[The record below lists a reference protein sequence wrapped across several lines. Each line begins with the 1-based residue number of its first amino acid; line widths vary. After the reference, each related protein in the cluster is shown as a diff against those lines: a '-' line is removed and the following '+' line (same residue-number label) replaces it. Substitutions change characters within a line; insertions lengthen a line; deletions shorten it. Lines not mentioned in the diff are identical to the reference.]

1 MASTATALK
10 KSPDVQGDGHKHKKN
25 ALSDGQG
32 RLAMILLAPSL
43 LVILVVAGI
52 PVIMSIRE
60 SFFRVNDQP
69 DPNTGIITQGEQF
82 VGLTNFTNIF
92 AGVNDV
98 TGSWGTMDRFWNA
111 FWNTTLFTIVCVIL
125 ETILGVAM
133 AMIMSKAFRGRGIV
147 RAGILVPWA
156 IPTIVSAL
164 MWKLIFDE
172 AGVMNRILGQQI
184 LWLADT
190 GASFW
195 AIVIADVWKTAPF
208 IGLLT
213 LAGLQTIPAEVYEAA
228 KVDGATAIQ
237 QFTRITL
244 PMVKPTL
251 VVAVLF
257 RTLDTMRMFDLP
269 WGMIGAGKYRV
280 ETLSIFAYQEAA
292 QSRYGPAAAYS
303 IILFIYV
310 MLVAFLFVKVLGAD
324 VIGDSAPKKKK
335 KKDKTDDRTAAEVS
349 GSGDDGRGP
358 LMSHHCHSCSRVA
371 PPRTKSRCWPSR
383 SRARWPGSGSSR
395 PTSAWPSSCSTAS
408 SRSTGWWSPR
418 SARRTRA
425 GAPSS
430 SRARHRWRTTSACS
444 PGTTTSAGP

>member
-1 MASTATALK
+1 MLRRELSAFLKGGSRMATATAEPR
-10 KSPDVQGDGHKHKKN
+10 SVPATGDGHKHKKN

-32 RLAMILLAPSL
+32 RLAWILLAPTL
-43 LVILVVAGI
+43 IIIAVVAGI

-60 SFFRVNDQP
+60 SLFQTNTGV
-69 DPNTGIITQGEQF
+69 DPNTGLVAGGEAF
-82 VGLTNFTNIF
+82 VGLQNFTSIF
-92 AGVNDV
+92 AGENPVQGNF
-98 TGSWGTMDRFWNA
+98 GTMDRFWNA
-111 FWNTTLFTIVCVIL
+111 FLNTTFITIVCVIL

-133 AMIMSKAFRGRGIV
+133 ALIMAKAFRGRGIV

-164 MWKLIFDE
+164 TWKLIFDE
-172 AGVMNRILGQQI
+172 AGVMNRILGTQI

-228 KVDGATAIQ
+228 KVDGATAWQ
-237 QFTRITL
+237 AFVRITL

-257 RTLDTMRMFDLP
+257 RTLDTLRMFDLP
-269 WGMIGAGKYRV
+269 YGMIGPGKYRV

-292 QSRYGPAAAYS
+292 QTRYGPAAAYA

-310 MLVAFLFVKVLGAD
+310 LLVAFLFVRVLGAD
-324 VIGDSAPKKKK
+324 VIGDSAPPKTKKKK
-335 KKDKTDDRTAAEVS
+335 RRGGSDEAKTGE
-349 GSGDDGRGP
+349 
-358 LMSHHCHSCSRVA
+358 VA
-371 PPRTKSRCWPSR
+371 PLE
-383 SRARWPGSGSSR
+383 AMG
-395 PTSAWPSSCSTAS
+395 
-408 SRSTGWWSPR
+408 
-418 SARRTRA
+418 
-425 GAPSS
+425 GA
-430 SRARHRWRTTSACS
+430 H
-444 PGTTTSAGP
+444 